1 MNRHQLYDHCPSAE
15 RLPEAY
21 ACARLATIGQVI
33 EELRLGRPEW
43 FGQVPEPLVDEQPEE
58 PLLATA

>member
-1 MNRHQLYDHCPSAE
+1 MYRLLVFDHSLTAG
-15 RLPEAY
+15 RLPETDP
-21 ACARLATIGQVI
+21 CARLATIGQVL

-43 FGQVPEPLVDEQPEE
+43 FAPVHQPLVDDQPEE